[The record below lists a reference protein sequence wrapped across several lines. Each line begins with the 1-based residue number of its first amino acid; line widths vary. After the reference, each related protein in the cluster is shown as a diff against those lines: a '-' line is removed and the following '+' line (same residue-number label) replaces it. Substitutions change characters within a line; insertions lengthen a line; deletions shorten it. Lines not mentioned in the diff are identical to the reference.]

1 MKCSKIIQKILSYCV
16 STILKLYFFS
26 VSNSFKLS
34 VDFKNNKMEF
44 FYDPFKRQNSMKTCR
59 KKSAC
64 GKIKK
69 NDSHLVVP
77 GRVTNN
83 VDFRICL
90 CKK

>member
-1 MKCSKIIQKILSYCV
+1 
-16 STILKLYFFS
+16 
-26 VSNSFKLS
+26 
-34 VDFKNNKMEF
+34 MEF